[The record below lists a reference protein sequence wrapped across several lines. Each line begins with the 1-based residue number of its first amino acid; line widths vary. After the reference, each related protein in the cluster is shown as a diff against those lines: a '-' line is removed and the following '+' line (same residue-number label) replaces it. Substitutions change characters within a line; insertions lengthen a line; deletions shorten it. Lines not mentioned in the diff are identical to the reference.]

1 MMAKKSISSSWA
13 PMIRRLIS
21 VRDENQ
27 SWQKTKATRKR
38 NPPGRSFL
46 SGNLRV
52 KTNENEPSLFPREA
66 PASPLGEMG
75 VLPVSVFRV

>member
-1 MMAKKSISSSWA
+1 MMAKKSISSNWA
-13 PMIRRLIS
+13 TMIRRLIS

-38 NPPGRSFL
+38 NPPGRSF
-46 SGNLRV
+46 SGTLRV
-52 KTNENEPSLFPREA
+52 KINENGPSLFPREA